1 MDTLHIQMLFD
12 SIDKSLRKFRNLSL
26 LLWADHYKQVRTNWI
41 RTQHIHSDDIE
52 FLKVLDATEFDKL
65 KHKAFMWGEWYDL
78 TPKKVEYYNLY
89 NNNRAKQVKRC
100 KHPVIFR

>member
-26 LLWADHYKQVRTNWI
+26 LLWADHYKQVRSKWI

-52 FLKVLDATEFDKL
+52 FLQHVSVREFDTL

-78 TPKKVEYYNLY
+78 TPGKVEYYNLY